1 MKYALIIAMGAL
13 LASVSGC
20 ARSLKWTEDVRL
32 PDGRVVT
39 LKRYQKFGGPHEIGD
54 SSTETDY
61 WLEFKSPATGKIV
74 RYAGD
79 RTLGTV
85 ALMFE
90 HGTPR
95 LLLTPMYEGLYPHN
109 CPDPPYLLYEFRD
122 GHWQSVPLTL
132 LRGRR
137 IVPNMTYSVSD
148 ARTEIESHGNF
159 LAEPESGV
167 FSAGK
172 LNRIV
177 INFEKLSTQVFGA
190 RCNPPFNFM
199 TEDNREP

>member
-1 MKYALIIAMGAL
+1 MMKCAVIIAMGAL

-39 LKRYQKFGGPHEIGD
+39 LKRYQKFGGPHEIGYP
-54 SSTETDY
+54 STETDY
-61 WLEFKSPATGKIV
+61 WLEFKSPVTGKIV
-74 RYAGD
+74 RYDGD
-79 RTLGTV
+79 RNLGTV

-95 LLLTPMYEGLYPHN
+95 LLLVPRYEGFYTYN

-122 GHWQSVPLTL
+122 GRWVSVPLTI

-137 IVPNMTYSVSD
+137 LVPNMTYSPSD
-148 ARTEIESHGNF
+148 ARAEIESHRNF
-159 LAEPESGV
+159 LAQPENRRVLGGQAQSG
-167 FSAGK
+167 
-172 LNRIV
+172 RH
-177 INFEKLSTQVFGA
+177 
-190 RCNPPFNFM
+190 
-199 TEDNREP
+199 